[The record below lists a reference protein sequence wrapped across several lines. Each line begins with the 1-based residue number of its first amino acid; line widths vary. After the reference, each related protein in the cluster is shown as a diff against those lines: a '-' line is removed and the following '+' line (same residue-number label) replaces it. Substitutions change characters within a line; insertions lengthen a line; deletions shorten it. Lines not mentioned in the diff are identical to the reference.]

1 LIHFFFNQSVTFKS
15 QNSQATIFFP
25 KINRGGGWWVL
36 LMVDAI
42 NIYRKDGKRIN
53 IFSNNLL
60 YRKDVIMLSP

>member
-1 LIHFFFNQSVTFKS
+1 
-15 QNSQATIFFP
+15 
-25 KINRGGGWWVL
+25 
-36 LMVDAI
+36 MVDAI